1 MCNTTTENFIVV
13 DVTTRAISIPE
24 SEVNFG
30 VAGDKNVETRHIRIN
45 GHVTASGLDLSQNF
59 VWRVVGNNGGG
70 GPFSDPI
77 DITTLT
83 SDGCIEMD
91 WTPSPAA
98 MARKGKL
105 HFNVCGIEVDDSGV
119 SLHEWHSE
127 MGTGIAKENA
137 EAPIEDIGGTD
148 LVAHLQSMA
157 AQVANNAKVTADAT
171 AEVKNAAEQV
181 EQGKKTALEAVDSIV
196 DSAREASDAAATSV
210 AARDVAKKS
219 QEAAAQQATQ
229 AAQSKDAADK
239 LMQQAKTYADE
250 AAGYAGA
257 AKYSFGYTSDGRF
270 AFFVNDESE
279 V

>member
-1 MCNTTTENFIVV
+1 MAELITI
-13 DVTTRAISIPE
+13 DVLTRAITIPTGQE
-24 SEVNFG
+24 LFG
-30 VAGDKNVETRHIRIN
+30 VAGDKNVETKHIRIN

-77 DITTLT
+77 DTATLT
-83 SDGCIEMD
+83 DDGCIEMD

-105 HFNVCGIEVDDSGV
+105 HFNVCGIEVDDSGI

-137 EAPIEDIGGTD
+137 EAPVEDIGGAD

-181 EQGKKTALEAVDSIV
+181 EQGKNTAIEAVESII
-196 DSAREASDAAATSV
+196 DSAKEASDAAATSV
-210 AARDVAKKS
+210 AARDVAKTA
-219 QEAAAQQATQ
+219 QNAATQQATQ